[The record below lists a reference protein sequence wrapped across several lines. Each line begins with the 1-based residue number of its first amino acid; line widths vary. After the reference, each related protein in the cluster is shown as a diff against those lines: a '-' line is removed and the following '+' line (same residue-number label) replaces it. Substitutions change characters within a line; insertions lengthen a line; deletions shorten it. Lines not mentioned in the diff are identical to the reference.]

1 MSTSLLDA
9 LTEPFERLDKTIV
22 AAGLREH
29 WGIDAE
35 LKRLDTERD
44 DTFRAGDVLIK
55 VAHPADDPVLI
66 GMQSAALTHV
76 ESVDPGIP
84 VQRVVGSSIE
94 IGGRIARVLTWLD
107 GDLVS
112 DHDLSA
118 EFYEDAGRMLGRLN
132 QALAGF
138 DHPGAHR
145 ALAWDIPRLPDLR
158 PHVTDPL
165 HLEVLDRFAAETLP
179 ALAGL
184 PHQVIHNDGHPG
196 NLLVDPSAPDRLAGI
211 LDFGDTVYSPRV
223 SNLAVS
229 LTYLWPDVDAFTRG
243 YLAEVPLTDAELAQL
258 PMLLAGRTVM
268 RTVINRALDGDD
280 DPELRE
286 FYADNDRKLSKILE
300 ET

>member
-1 MSTSLLDA
+1 MDLLDG
-9 LTEPFERLDKTIV
+9 LTEPFEHLDPAIV
-22 AAGLREH
+22 AGALREH

-35 LKRLDTERD
+35 LERLDTERD
-44 DTFRAGDVLIK
+44 DTFRAGDMLIK
-55 VAHPADDPVLI
+55 IAHPADDPVLI
-66 GMQSAALTHV
+66 DMQSAALAHV
-76 ESVDPGIP
+76 AAVDPGIP
-84 VQRVVGSSIE
+84 VQRVVGPSVE
-94 IGGRIARVLTWLD
+94 IAGRVARVLTWLD
-107 GDLVS
+107 GDLVE
-112 DHDLSA
+112 DHELPD

-132 QALAGF
+132 EALAGF
-138 DHPGAHR
+138 EHPGANR

-165 HLEVLDRFAAETLP
+165 HLEVLDRFAAETVP
-179 ALAGL
+179 ALAAL

-196 NLLVDPSAPDRLAGI
+196 NLLVDPSAPGRLAGI
-211 LDFGDTVYSPRV
+211 LDFGDAVYSPRV

-243 YLAEVPLTDAELAQL
+243 YLAEVPLTEAELTQL

-268 RTVINRALDGDD
+268 RTVINRALHGDG

-286 FYADNDRKLSKILE
+286 FYADNDAKLRAIME